1 MQELVSEASRKM
13 GFLKYGNIGC
23 YKYGASGFKVLA
35 TPTMI
40 YDTVFL
46 TRKTIVKLPVL
57 AMVYAVLLVVRTAHN
72 SW

>member
-13 GFLKYGNIGC
+13 GFLKYGTIGC

-40 YDTVFL
+40 YGTMFFDQENDCQVTG
-46 TRKTIVKLPVL
+46 T
-57 AMVYAVLLVVRTAHN
+57 
-72 SW
+72 S